1 MHTIRLKINDNV
13 YQKVMGLLNKFDKN
27 ELEIIPE
34 SNDYAENKKYLDTEL
49 EEIIN
54 EKATFISMEEAE
66 ARLEERIRKHEQTR
80 NNKG

>member
-34 SNDYAENKKYLDTEL
+34 STEYGENKKYLDAEL

-54 EKATFISMEEAE
+54 EKATFITMEEAE

-80 NNKG
+80 NHKG